1 VKSFESNNRTFP
13 IKWPVAV
20 LMEQEDRVELAIVEL
35 GPAHACVRT
44 TGRWRSGDAVVIT
57 VSVPETSEKTQAL
70 FRLHSSVRRRTR
82 AEEREGAYVLDFENA
97 GINLTRATELLGR
110 FRTRG
115 LVDQ

>member
-1 VKSFESNNRTFP
+1 M
-13 IKWPVAV
+13 PVAV
-20 LMEQEDRVELAIVEL
+20 LMEQEDRIEMAKLVEL

-44 TGRWRSGDAVVIT
+44 TGRWRSGDVVVIT
-57 VSVPETSEKTQAL
+57 VSVPETTSEKTQAL
-70 FRLHSSVRRRTR
+70 FRLHSSVRQRTR
-82 AEEREGAYVLDFENA
+82 AEETEDSYVLDFEKA